1 MKGAKKFQTLRGELA
16 GMLSAKFPAIQIE
29 IADSEKWQRPCVT
42 FISPDFA
49 DLLPEERFQRLV
61 TVIPAEFREQKLA
74 GFVWLEL
81 AEGESVETFLK
92 LPRSEDIANREAE
105 IYKQLMDVEFFESL
119 AEKMG
124 ASPDKRCSGGFRE
137 MTRELSDH
145 CFSPEQIRDAKL
157 LMIRHRAF
165 CDCQILLT
173 AMPEL
178 AKLFTNAA

>member
-1 MKGAKKFQTLRGELA
+1 MKTAPSFEALKGELA
-16 GMLSAKFPAIQIE
+16 TILATKFPAIKIE
-29 IADSEKWQRPCVT
+29 VAHSEKWNRPCVT
-42 FISPDFA
+42 FTSRDFT

-61 TVIPAEFREQKLA
+61 AVIPAEFREQKMG

-81 AEGESVETFLK
+81 AEGETVDAFLR
-92 LPRSEDIANREAE
+92 LPRSEDVAGREAE
-105 IYKQLMDVEFFESL
+105 IYRQLIEVGFFDSL

-124 ASPDKRCSGGFRE
+124 ASPDKRCDGGFRE

-145 CFSPEQIRDAKL
+145 CFLPEQVRNAKL

-173 AMPEL
+173 AMAEL
-178 AKLFTNAA
+178 AKLSTNAD